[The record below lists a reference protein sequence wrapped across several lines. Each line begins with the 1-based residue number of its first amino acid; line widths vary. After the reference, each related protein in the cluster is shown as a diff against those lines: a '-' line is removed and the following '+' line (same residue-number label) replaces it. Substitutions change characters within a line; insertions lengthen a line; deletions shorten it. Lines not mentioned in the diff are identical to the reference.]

1 MDDGKIRES
10 KSATNSIPTD
20 GAGTM
25 FIWHG
30 ALMTLLGLLSG
41 FTTLFAKAPTAA
53 LSAHTIGVVQGA
65 LLFGIAGAWGQLRGS
80 RRMLRFI
87 RYALLIGLYANW
99 IGAQLAGFWSAKA
112 MMIVTGSSM
121 PEGAAGWMEVVVG
134 VLLNLSALVIA
145 ACVGLMWVSRRRSE

>member
-1 MDDGKIRES
+1 MNNAENRGLS
-10 KSATNSIPTD
+10 VQ
-20 GAGTM
+20 GAGRT
-25 FIWHG
+25 FVWHG

-65 LLFGIAGAWGQLRGS
+65 LLFGIAGAWGQLHGS
-80 RRMLRFI
+80 RRMLGFI

-112 MMIVTGSSM
+112 MMIVTGSGM